1 MVKVK
6 EKEIIKTLVIAT
18 LEIKASKVL
27 VEVLNFPFLI
37 GFVFLDNHPL
47 PSRPFQLIHF

>member
-1 MVKVK
+1 MVKAK
-6 EKEIIKTLVIAT
+6 EKEIIKSLV
-18 LEIKASKVL
+18 KASKVL
-27 VEVLNFPFLI
+27 VGVLNFPFLI